1 MMNLEQAKIYIESAN
16 WIFAKSYANTAPH
29 EYNLLQDSDLDSF
42 NAFCQF
48 VNSNLVREPFYKTWF
63 YYCYIGEYKYW
74 TMEKVGEQPRL
85 INRARI
91 ENKY

>member
-1 MMNLEQAKIYIESAN
+1 MMNLEQSSIYIESAN
-16 WIFAKSYANTAPH
+16 WIVAKSYADTAPH
-29 EYNLLQDSDLDSF
+29 QYNLLQDSDLDSF
-42 NAFCQF
+42 NAFCGF
-48 VNSNLVREPFYKTWF
+48 VNSHLVREPFYKTWF